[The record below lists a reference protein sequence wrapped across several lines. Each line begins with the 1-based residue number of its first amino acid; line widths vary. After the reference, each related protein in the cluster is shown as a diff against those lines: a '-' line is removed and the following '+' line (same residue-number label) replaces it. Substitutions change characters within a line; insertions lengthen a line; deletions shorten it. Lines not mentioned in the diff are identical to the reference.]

1 MKNIYLFTATLTE
14 AKPLLRLSENISENF
29 INKVKIRTFEFNE
42 FKIHVII
49 TGIGPRKTKRTLD
62 AVTDYINNGAIINI
76 GIAGSLNNKLKI
88 GEWRIINQLLLS
100 IDFNKKIELIT
111 DDDFNAASILTS
123 GSEITSEKIKQKH
136 HKEYSADLVDM
147 ESFYIAN
154 FAKQKNLPCK
164 IIKMISDHAD
174 KKTNSKSELKNAL
187 KIYNKEAANYFK
199 KLIDRT
205 NCK

>member
-42 FKIHVII
+42 LKIHVII
-49 TGIGPRKTKRTLD
+49 TGIGPQKTKRTLD
-62 AVTDYINNGAIINI
+62 AVADYINNGAIINI
-76 GIAGSLNNKLKI
+76 GVAGSLNNKLKI

-147 ESFYIAN
+147 ESFYIAD

-164 IIKMISDHAD
+164 IIKMISDYAD
-174 KKTNSKSELKNAL
+174 ELTMQTFKKSLRKYE
-187 KIYNKEAANYFK
+187 KEAANIIK
-199 KLIDRT
+199 KIVI
-205 NCK
+205 

>member
-42 FKIHVII
+42 LKIHVII
-49 TGIGPRKTKRTLD
+49 TGIGPQKTKRTLD
-62 AVTDYINNGAIINI
+62 AVADYINNGAIINI

-147 ESFYIAN
+147 ESFYIAD

-164 IIKMISDHAD
+164 IIKMISDYANENA
-174 KKTNSKSELKNAL
+174 NSLSAL
-187 KIYNKEAANYFK
+187 KETIRKYYNPNAGELFLKITDVS
-199 KLIDRT
+199 LL
-205 NCK
+205 